1 MNALDENPRKVLPI
15 SPRAPKAVLAHW
27 APIVPM
33 PNGALYPDC
42 PNPVAQGDGRRRRP
56 LNISLEFPNTLRA
69 CRRPSLFYPTNSET
83 SDRATPDI
91 RLYRAQLSPSATT
104 GPMGGRGEGRLRRP
118 WDPGARG
125 PSGVIPKLFR
135 MESNSEWNVISIG
148 KRCREQTSS
157 GANTN
162 DEQFLEMM
170 CQGLVLSG
178 LSQLIV

>member
-1 MNALDENPRKVLPI
+1 MPPTQFILSDKFRDVGSGDARY
-15 SPRAPKAVLAHW
+15 SPLQGAAVAFGDNRAH
-27 APIVPM
+27 
-33 PNGALYPDC
+33 
-42 PNPVAQGDGRRRRP
+42 
-56 LNISLEFPNTLRA
+56 
-69 CRRPSLFYPTNSET
+69 
-83 SDRATPDI
+83 
-91 RLYRAQLSPSATT
+91 
-104 GPMGGRGEGRLRRP
+104 GEGK
-118 WDPGARG
+118 GAFCALGTQGPRG

-157 GANTN
+157 GANMN

>member
-1 MNALDENPRKVLPI
+1 MPPTQFILSDKFRDVGSGDARY
-15 SPRAPKAVLAHW
+15 SPLQGAAVAFGDNRAH
-27 APIVPM
+27 
-33 PNGALYPDC
+33 
-42 PNPVAQGDGRRRRP
+42 
-56 LNISLEFPNTLRA
+56 
-69 CRRPSLFYPTNSET
+69 
-83 SDRATPDI
+83 
-91 RLYRAQLSPSATT
+91 
-104 GPMGGRGEGRLRRP
+104 GGKGRLRRP

-125 PSGVIPKLFR
+125 ASEVIPKLFR